1 MKALLLE
8 QDNNVLTATVKDV
21 DTAQLPQGNVTVD
34 VTWSGLN
41 YKDALAIT
49 RKGKI
54 IRNFPMVPGIDFT
67 GTVSHSEDLR
77 YQPGQNVILTGWG
90 VGENHWGGLAE
101 QARVNGDWLTPL
113 PSGMT
118 ARQAMIIGTARFT
131 AMLCVKALEDGG
143 VTPQSGDII
152 VTGASGGVGS
162 TAVALLAK
170 LGYSVYAVSGRESN
184 TDYLLKLGAKAVLAR
199 EEFSAQGRPLE
210 KQRWAGAVDTTG
222 GQILAN
228 LLAQMHYNAT
238 VAACGLAGGFTLPTT
253 VMPFILRNVR
263 LQGVD
268 SVSVPTEKRPEIWAR
283 LLKDLPADY
292 YLQAATEISLSDA
305 VSYAEKLMNNA
316 ITGRTLVNIRG

>member
-49 RKGKI
+49 GKGKI

-67 GTVSHSEDLR
+67 GTVSHSEDPR

-118 ARQAMIIGTARFT
+118 ARQAMIIGTAGFT